1 MLLLL
6 SGGERLML
14 KRGLTI
20 LRDASSVFFS
30 NTDSRYV
37 RNLNG
42 TFDSLNMITAFL
54 NCFCRLLHS

>member
-1 MLLLL
+1 
-6 SGGERLML
+6 ML